1 MQSKDSV
8 KIIKRNIQF
17 NKVPA
22 SLKDKKSFEFN
33 EKKSQVSSLLD
44 SSNFSS
50 ENDINSRI

>member
-22 SLKDKKSFEFN
+22 SLRDENSFKFN
-33 EKKSQVSSLLD
+33 EKKSQASSLLE

>member
-22 SLKDKKSFEFN
+22 SLKDEKSFEFN

-50 ENDINSRI
+50 ENDIDSRI

>member
-22 SLKDKKSFEFN
+22 SLKDEKSFEFN

>member
-22 SLKDKKSFEFN
+22 SLKDEKSFKFN
-33 EKKSQVSSLLD
+33 EKKSQASSLLD